1 MKKFFCLFLCLSMM
15 LSAFLLPAA
24 FAAEEDG
31 RAAAQAEYAPKG
43 LIYALE
49 IAQEKENLSVGV
61 SRGEFAALAAAFL
74 NYDVS
79 NGETVQLFRDV
90 DGSNANMQAIN
101 MMYRA
106 GYMNGDGNGY
116 FRPGEP
122 VTYQEVITVMVK
134 VLGYG
139 NILHNPVQYAS
150 SYLAK
155 ARELGI
161 DLSKTDNAITRGEIY
176 FILERALEAPYRPAV
191 GVSGSNAILGEETTV
206 LERIYGVYDKRGTV
220 TQNYL
225 TSLYDTGS
233 GSRKESVEIDNE
245 PYWTEDIS
253 IGEHLGERVKFY
265 YKEEDQIATLIFYT
279 VDSKNDILII
289 SAEDLK
295 GYSGGTLQY
304 FGENG
309 RTERATISKRANV
322 IYNGIY
328 YTKGYELTAADFTF
342 AAGEVKLISDDASE
356 YTTVCI
362 SEYQFGVFDRLSSNE
377 EIYLK
382 KSTNSYPLLDYNTVT
397 LIKDGAEIAASDLE
411 EWDVLNILEDK
422 QRKHLTV
429 YAVRDTVEG
438 MLEAVSIASDR
449 REMTI
454 GGVTYETN
462 EQFDAM
468 SAREPKIGRSDT
480 FLLDRFGKIAAVR
493 EPSSSGVG
501 KYGVVLAI
509 GAPESLD
516 NKLQIKFLNSKNR
529 VKIYDITTS
538 TLLNGQKYSNVS
550 QMSWLL
556 DDADSLKGKPLR
568 FETNSKGELTEL
580 YIECGS
586 GYEKELQ
593 KKMDNMRKRYK
604 SGQQFFG
611 NAEIAIRD
619 NTALFVVGNEITSDD
634 DCSCESR
641 SYLGNDV
648 YYQISA
654 YNCDDYNIA
663 DLVIIYEDNNSGAGS
678 KVAAD
683 SATFIS
689 EGLHMGL
696 NQEGES
702 VYKLF
707 GMYDGKRSDG
717 AYWFNPADSIFN
729 ADDFKKGNIFQIK
742 TDSKGKILAMN
753 MLLEYDPNNL
763 NFYYD
768 SSSILGKVFGKV
780 VRASGDKFMLNVSND
795 ETEDLRILMP
805 KGNIYVY
812 DTERDEVRLGSAGD
826 VAPDRIIF
834 IRDRYQDPKDMIIF
848 VD

>member
-1 MKKFFCLFLCLSMM
+1 MKKFFCLFLCLPMM

-31 RAAAQAEYAPKG
+31 QTAARAEYTPKG
-43 LIYALE
+43 LIYALG
-49 IAQEKENLSVGV
+49 IAQEKENLSADV

-116 FRPGEP
+116 FRPGDP

-139 NILHNPVQYAS
+139 NILNNPVQYAS
-150 SYLAK
+150 SYLVK

-161 DLSKTDNAITRGEIY
+161 DLNKTDNAVTRGEIY
-176 FILERALEAPYRPAV
+176 FILERALEAPYRPV
-191 GVSGSNAILGEETTV
+191 DGVSGSNVILGKETTV
-206 LERIYGVYDKRGTV
+206 LERIYSVYDKRGTV
-220 TQNYL
+220 TQNHL

-253 IGEHLGERVKFY
+253 IGEHLGEQIKFY
-265 YKEEDQIATLIFYT
+265 YREEDQINTLIFYT
-279 VDSKNDILII
+279 VDSKNDILLIA
-289 SAEDLK
+289 AEDLK
-295 GYSGGTLQY
+295 EYSGGTLQY
-304 FGENG
+304 IGENG
-309 RTERATISKRANV
+309 RTERANISKRANV

-328 YTKGYELTAADFTF
+328 YAKGYELTAADFTF
-342 AAGEVKLISDDASE
+342 SAGEVKLISNDSSE
-356 YTTVCI
+356 YNTVCI
-362 SEYQFGVFDRLSSNE
+362 SAYQFGIFDRLSSNE
-377 EIYLK
+377 EIYVK
-382 KSTNSYPLLDYNTVT
+382 KSTNSYPLLNYNTVT

-422 QRKHLTV
+422 QRKHLMV

-438 MLEAVSIASDR
+438 TLEAVSIASDR

-468 SAREPKIGRSDT
+468 SDREPKVGRSDT

-501 KYGVVLAI
+501 KYGAVLEI
-509 GAPESLD
+509 GQSGTLD

-529 VKIYDITTS
+529 VKIYDITSS

-556 DDADSLKGKPLR
+556 DDTAALKGKPLR

-663 DLVIIYEDNNSGAGS
+663 DLIIIHEDNNSGAGT

-696 NQEGES
+696 NQEGET

-717 AYWFNPADSIFN
+717 AYWFNPDDSIFN
-729 ADDFKKGNIFQIK
+729 VDDFKKGNIFQIK
-742 TDSKGKILAMN
+742 ADGKGKILAMN
-753 MLLEYDPNNL
+753 MLLEYDPDNL

-768 SSSILGKVFGKV
+768 SSSILGKVFGRV

-812 DTERDEVRLGSAGD
+812 DTDRDEVRLGNAGD
-826 VAPDRIIF
+826 VAPDRIVF
-834 IRDRYQDPKDMIIF
+834 IRDRYQDPKDMVIF